1 MPLVCGGG
9 HRRVMTDDNNRVHL
23 AGRVSADPETR
34 VLPSGDEVVSFRLI
48 VRRSAAARRRSK
60 QLVDTI
66 ECSAWTST
74 MRRTVSRL
82 QAGAEVEVTGELR
95 RRFTRGAVSFVSVDV
110 GACRKVSA
118 PTVASGA

>member
-1 MPLVCGGG
+1 MS
-9 HRRVMTDDNNRVHL
+9 MTDDNNRVHL

-60 QLVDTI
+60 QVVDTI
-66 ECSAWTST
+66 ECSAWSVA

-82 QAGAEVEVTGELR
+82 EAGTEVEVTGELR
-95 RRFTRGAVSFVSVDV
+95 RRFTRGAISFVSVDV
-110 GACRKVSA
+110 DSCRKLTVPA
-118 PTVASGA
+118 VASGA